1 MTQALYDFSRKLSGA
16 YGLENVLTA
25 TASQLHASLSAGAL
39 MLVPDQTG
47 DLKLEIA
54 WPPDLAIGE
63 TEMIA
68 ARWAFEKKEAAGHLT
83 GTLPQID
90 FIFRP
95 ILSAQRV
102 VGVVGLH
109 MPAGR
114 EPFSDADERMIAAM
128 IEQAAVAID
137 RAGLVRER
145 ARAAVEKEGEKLQV
159 ALLSSLSHD
168 LRTPLASISG
178 AVSSLR
184 QLGDR
189 MTPETRADLLGLDRG
204 GDRASQP
211 LRRQSLR
218 HDPHRVGHSQGQARA
233 VRSGPGDHRRH
244 RPRQGGASRPDG
256 GNQHGRGIWRWR
268 RAIAALVEQ
277 VLFNLLDN
285 ARKYAGPELPVSV
298 FARTGDG
305 VATISVTDQGKGI
318 PAQDLEV
325 IFGKFYRRAKGDG
338 RPAGTGLG
346 LSIARGFIEAMGGT
360 IKAESP
366 AVRKRGTRFTVRMP
380 LAVPGDKP

>member
-1 MTQALYDFSRKLSGA
+1 
-16 YGLENVLTA
+16 
-25 TASQLHASLSAGAL
+25 
-39 MLVPDQTG
+39 
-47 DLKLEIA
+47 
-54 WPPDLAIGE
+54 
-63 TEMIA
+63 
-68 ARWAFEKKEAAGHLT
+68 
-83 GTLPQID
+83 
-90 FIFRP
+90 
-95 ILSAQRV
+95 
-102 VGVVGLH
+102 
-109 MPAGR
+109 
-114 EPFSDADERMIAAM
+114 M

-189 MTPETRADLLGLDRG
+189 MTPETRADLLVSIEEETGRLNRF
-204 GDRASQP
+204 
-211 LRRQSLR
+211 
-218 HDPHRVGHSQGQARA
+218 VGNLFDMTRIESGILKVKREPFELTPVITAAIARA
-233 VRSGPGDHRRH
+233 KAVHPDLVVETSMAAGLALAQGD
-244 RPRQGGASRPDG
+244 
-256 GNQHGRGIWRWR
+256 
-268 RAIAALVEQ
+268 AALVEQ

-318 PAQDLEV
+318 PSQDLEV
-325 IFGKFYRRAKGDG
+325 IFDKFYRRAKGDG